1 VITWL
6 PVTRWLVGASVVLS
20 MAAAVYIKGRVD
32 GGARSKE
39 SYNVLKSQNAATQAA
54 AAEVKKQRDQSV
66 VLAEKT
72 LQDQRKTLEAANELQ
87 TKLDQAERALVRER
101 NVSIARLRDAATAV
115 RSATTAELAATER
128 SIEAANSWR
137 ESALSCERLAGQGA
151 SVLVD
156 TLSAFTAEQ
165 ESRQEAARAALAARK
180 EYTQL
185 EEAVIYSGC
194 AERSNQ

>member
-1 VITWL
+1 VINWI
-6 PVTRWLVGASVVLS
+6 PATRWLVGAGLVLC
-20 MAAAVYIKGRVD
+20 MTAAVYIKGRTD
-32 GGARSKE
+32 GSARWEE
-39 SYNVLKSQNAATQAA
+39 SYNNLKTQNAAMQAA
-54 AAEVKKQRDQSV
+54 NAEVKRQRDQSV

-115 RSATTAELAATER
+115 RSATKADLAATER
-128 SIEAANSWR
+128 SIQTANSWR

-156 TLSAFTAEQ
+156 TLNAFTAEQ
-165 ESRQEAARAALAARK
+165 ESRQEAARATLAARK